1 MVKWQLGNYY
11 RPCHA
16 GRTIDELGSTSEQFY
31 SGTDINMAG
40 RSCLK
45 HSPDQH
51 FDAYGGSRDSMTER
65 LVEGVST
72 FVFSMKVLDIWR

>member
-51 FDAYGGSRDSMTER
+51 FDAYGGSSNSIDGAARGGGEYVRVLD
-65 LVEGVST
+65 EGV
-72 FVFSMKVLDIWR
+72 